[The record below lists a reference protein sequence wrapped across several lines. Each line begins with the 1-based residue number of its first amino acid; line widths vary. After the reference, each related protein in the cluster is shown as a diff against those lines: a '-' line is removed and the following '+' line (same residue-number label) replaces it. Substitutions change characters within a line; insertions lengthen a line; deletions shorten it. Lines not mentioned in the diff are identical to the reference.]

1 MPEAAQ
7 QGASLALRTFES
19 AEHGEQQE
27 EIACPVCGGRET
39 SRVLLARDLLF
50 AQPGGYPLVR
60 CTGCAM
66 EYVSPRPTGAALGR
80 HYPADY
86 FGYSLHE
93 DAPAFMQPFLRSFA
107 RGISLR
113 RLAYL
118 EKATGRLSKDAQLL
132 DVGCGVNRLLEL
144 IKEERGCVG
153 TGLDFKPEIVAYVRD
168 RLKMPI
174 VQGSLLDASL
184 PAAAY
189 DVVLMME
196 YLEHELDPRAV
207 LLEARRVTREGGYLA
222 LELPHIAA
230 WPGRLFG
237 ARWWNLDIPRHLM
250 FFTPETLRRLLAD
263 CGYELVSVQPFSL
276 PLYVGMSLVQA
287 AGLTHWRRYKNFY
300 PLLSALLAL
309 PMLPFTWAAPE
320 FMFCVARAVPDA
332 EQLAA
337 KG

>member
-1 MPEAAQ
+1 MPEPDPARATQ
-7 QGASLALRTFES
+7 PFALALRTFDS
-19 AEHGEQQE
+19 VEHGEQQE
-27 EIACPVCGGRET
+27 EIACPVCGGNQTE
-39 SRVLLARDLLF
+39 RVLLARDLLF

-60 CTGCAM
+60 CVSCQM

-93 DAPAFMQPFLRSFA
+93 DAPKFMQPFLRA
-107 RGISLR
+107 MAQGISRR

-118 EKATGRLSKDAQLL
+118 ERVTGKLTESAALL

-144 IKEERGCVG
+144 IRAERGCIG

-168 RLKMPI
+168 RLGMPI
-174 VQGSLLDASL
+174 VQGSLLDAKL
-184 PAAAY
+184 PAASY
-189 DVVLMME
+189 DVVFMME

-207 LLEARRVTREGGYLA
+207 LQEARRVTKLGGHIA

-250 FFTPETLRRLLAD
+250 FFTPDTLRRMLAE
-263 CGYELVSVQPFSL
+263 CGYELVRVEPFSL
-276 PLYVGMSLVQA
+276 PLYVGMSMVQS
-287 AGLTHWRRYKNFY
+287 AGLTHWRKHKNLY
-300 PLLSALLAL
+300 PLLSAVLAL

-320 FMFCVARAVPDA
+320 FMFVVAKAR
-332 EQLAA
+332 
-337 KG
+337 